1 MTRRLSFPPEIPP
14 PGPEFPRPGPE
25 FPRPEPEPLRTPM
38 WPPLVTEDAV
48 TDARTALLRQRR
60 VMLAGPLDDAVA
72 TRVTA
77 ELMMLDGESSRE
89 VELLINSEG
98 GPLAEALTVL
108 DVLELM
114 RAPVVTRCIGRA
126 LGTAA
131 VVLASG
137 TAGRAAAGNALIG
150 LRLQERYDVSGRAI
164 DVERFAGRLA
174 AARQRLAAHVHAV
187 TGLSD
192 DEVLREFDD
201 GEPMTAQ
208 AARQRGVI
216 DEIITR

>member
-1 MTRRLSFPPEIPP
+1 MTRRLSFPPEIPH
-14 PGPEFPRPGPE
+14 PGPE
-25 FPRPEPEPLRTPM
+25 FPRPEPAPQVSPM

-60 VMLAGPLDDAVA
+60 VMLTGALDDAAA

-89 VELLINSEG
+89 VELIINSEG
-98 GPLAEALTVL
+98 GPLDEVLTVL

-114 RAPVVTRCIGRA
+114 RAPVATRCIGRA

-174 AARQRLAAHVHAV
+174 AARTRLAVHVCTV
-187 TGLSD
+187 TDLTD
-192 DEVLREFDD
+192 DEVQRELDD

-208 AARQRGVI
+208 TALQRGVI

>member
-1 MTRRLSFPPEIPP
+1 MNRLSFPPEIPP
-14 PGPEFPRPGPE
+14 PEFPRPQPQPDLDP
-25 FPRPEPEPLRTPM
+25 PRSPM
-38 WPPLVTEDAV
+38 WPPLITDDTV

-60 VMLAGPLDDAVA
+60 VMLAGPLDDAAA

-89 VELLINSEG
+89 VELIINSEG
-98 GPLAEALTVL
+98 GPLADVLTVL

-114 RAPVVTRCIGRA
+114 RAPVATRCIGRA

-131 VVLASG
+131 AVLASG
-137 TAGRAAAGNALIG
+137 TGGRAAAGNAMIG

-174 AARQRLAAHVHAV
+174 VARQRLAAHMQAV

-192 DEVLREFDD
+192 DEVARELDD

-208 AARQRGVI
+208 TALQRGVI
-216 DEIITR
+216 DELITRS

>member
-14 PGPEFPRPGPE
+14 PGPEFPRPA
-25 FPRPEPEPLRTPM
+25 PEPPRTPM
-38 WPPLVTEDAV
+38 WPLVTEDAV
-48 TDARTALLRQRR
+48 IDARSALLRQRR
-60 VMLAGPLDDAVA
+60 VMLVGPLDDAVA

-89 VELLINSEG
+89 VELIVNSEG
-98 GPLAEALTVL
+98 GPLAEVLTVL

-114 RAPVVTRCIGRA
+114 RAPVATRCIGRA

-137 TAGRAAAGNALIG
+137 TGGRAAAGNAVIG

-174 AARQRLAAHVHAV
+174 AARERLAAHMHIA
-187 TGLSD
+187 TDLSK
-192 DEVLREFDD
+192 DEVMRAFDD

-208 AARQRGVI
+208 TARERGII